1 MFMKSTISGAITA
14 HYSNAITELMMLAD
28 SYPELIRDASGEPQK
43 ERVLKNQLRHLQHII
58 QELESQDSQVRLFGL
73 SNFPFCNNKKS

>member
-1 MFMKSTISGAITA
+1 MKTTSCGAITA
-14 HYSNAITELMMLAD
+14 HYSNAISELMMLAD
-28 SYPELIRDASGEPQK
+28 EYPKLIKEASGEPQT

-73 SNFPFCNNKKS
+73 SNIPFCNKQSQ